1 MGLLDR
7 LSHAWNAFF
16 GKGPPFDYKNQYIMP
31 RYVDLGYSST
41 YRPDRVSFTRGQ
53 EKTFVN
59 TMINRIAVDSA
70 AINIRHV
77 KLDDDNRYLEDMDS
91 DLNICFKIE
100 ANKDQTGRSFIQD
113 VVTSMLD
120 EGCVAVVPID
130 TDIDPKDS
138 ASFKIESMRVGKI
151 LQWYPDNIQVEVYN
165 DRIGQ
170 KQTIIV
176 PKKSTAII
184 ENPFY
189 AIMNEPNSIL
199 QRLVKKLNLLD
210 VIDAQSGSGKLNMI
224 IQLPYVIKT
233 EARREQAAKRRD
245 DIEEQLAKSQ
255 YGIAY
260 TDGTEK
266 ITQLNRPAENN
277 LMTQIQYLTSMLFS
291 QLGLTESIL
300 NGTADEK
307 TMLNYQNRIIIP
319 ILCAITEEFRRKFLT
334 KTARSQKQDIMYFA
348 DPFKYVQVSD
358 IAEIGDKMTRNE
370 IMTSNE
376 IRQIVGIKP
385 SKDPKADE
393 LRNKNLNQPT
403 EEANS
408 KVEKFLDRRSDLAA
422 IDKANEINKETE

>member
-16 GKGPPFDYKNQYIMP
+16 GKGPPFDMTKPVIQP
-31 RYVDLGYSST
+31 RYLDLGYSTT
-41 YRPDRVSFTRGQ
+41 YRPDRVYFTRGQ

-59 TMINRIAVDSA
+59 TIINRIAVDA
-70 AINIRHV
+70 ASLDVRHV
-77 KLDDDNRYLEDMDS
+77 KLDDQGRFNDYVKDDLDNCLT
-91 DLNICFKIE
+91 IE
-100 ANKDQTGRSFIQD
+100 ANKDQAARAFIQD
-113 VVTSMLD
+113 IVMSMLD

-138 ASFKIESMRVGKI
+138 TSYKIETMRVGKI
-151 LQWYPDNIQVEVYN
+151 LQWYPDNIQVECYN

-170 KQTIIV
+170 RQTITV
-176 PKKSTAII
+176 AKKTTAII

-199 QRLVKKLNLLD
+199 QRLIKKLNLLD
-210 VIDAQSGSGKLNMI
+210 VIDAQSGSGKLNLI

-233 EARREQAAKRRD
+233 ATRQEQAAKRRD
-245 DIEEQLAKSQ
+245 DIENQLAKSQ

-277 LMTQIQYLTSMLFS
+277 LLSQVQYLTSMLFS

-307 TMLNYQNRIIIP
+307 TMLNYQNRIIVP

-334 KTARSQKQDIMYFA
+334 KTARTQKQDIMYFVN
-348 DPFKYVQVSD
+348 PFRYVQASD
-358 IAEIGDKMTRNE
+358 MAEIGDKMTRNE

-376 IRQIVGIKP
+376 IRQIVGLKP
-385 SKDPKADE
+385 STDPKADE
-393 LRNKNLNQPT
+393 LRNKNLNQPDQGVIPPGNGTNPGGNLEKAAAKELAELNKT
-403 EEANS
+403 E
-408 KVEKFLDRRSDLAA
+408 
-422 IDKANEINKETE
+422 